1 MVLRKSGR
9 VDSRR
14 FLGSESESS
23 PWRKPIQFWVGF
35 FRFRQPISHVDARV
49 FLKQYFC
56 PFPFGFPSSSS
67 MKSCSRPEWSFFRD
81 RVLGW
86 QVCPPRRY
94 VWFACNARIV
104 MSQDPAGA
112 RIGGDK
118 WSDRSVEK
126 ARLGS
131 EFYTG
136 SIEDT
141 RCTTRGLR
149 KAVQWRGLTSL
160 TNGRHIVR
168 QAGIQNPGFRKMH
181 SRSGRFW

>member
-1 MVLRKSGR
+1 MLRTHKSKKSSKYRSLKKWADFYSQRKKRRRIGYYDTPSFF
-9 VDSRR
+9 VSDS
-14 FLGSESESS
+14 
-23 PWRKPIQFWVGF
+23 P
-35 FRFRQPISHVDARV
+35 
-49 FLKQYFC
+49 
-56 PFPFGFPSSSS
+56 
-67 MKSCSRPEWSFFRD
+67 FFRD
-81 RVLGW
+81 RVFGW
-86 QVCPPRRY
+86 RVCPPRRY
-94 VWFACNARIV
+94 VRFACNARIV
-104 MSQDPAGA
+104 MSQDPADA